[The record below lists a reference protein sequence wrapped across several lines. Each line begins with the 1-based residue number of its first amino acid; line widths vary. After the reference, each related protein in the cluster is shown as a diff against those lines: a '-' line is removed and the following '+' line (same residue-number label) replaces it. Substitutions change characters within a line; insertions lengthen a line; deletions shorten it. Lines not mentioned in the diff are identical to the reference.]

1 MLRSLVGS
9 EMCIRD
15 SFIPKSITLAIG
27 DGANDVSMIQSAHVG
42 IGISGLEGLQA
53 ARASDYSIAQ
63 FRFLLRLLL
72 VHGRWNY
79 NRISKLIVF
88 SFYKNMS
95 LYMTQFVYSFF
106 NLFTG
111 QSLYDSWALAMYN
124 LAFTALPIMA
134 IAVFD
139 KDVEAK
145 RVLSIDQFPEL
156 YEDGMRNRR
165 FNTLQFW
172 KYTGTALLHSLICFL
187 LPAYAAS
194 EMVEKDSGRMLGMP
208 GHAITAY
215 TAILLVVTIKSGFET
230 NTWTVANWTVCVA
243 SLYFWPGFLF
253 FYCSFYRYAPIA
265 PDFAFWYGADTIT
278 LAQPLCWLTA
288 IVVTVFALLRDF
300 AYKFYRKHFNHDLVC
315 VIQAYH
321 SFDVPFNRY
330 DIKKSLPW
338 LFPKQELKEFKPSL
352 AEGLGRHRFGGG
364 TDDGPSNESPVRSGG
379 GGGGGGG
386 GTPFG
391 CLLYTSDA
399 ADEEDSVDLGGRRI
413 IKKKKKQKYKK

>member
-15 SFIPKSITLAIG
+15 
-27 DGANDVSMIQSAHVG
+27 
-42 IGISGLEGLQA
+42 
-53 ARASDYSIAQ
+53 R
-63 FRFLLRLLL
+63 
-72 VHGRWNY
+72 
-79 NRISKLIVF
+79 
-88 SFYKNMS
+88 
-95 LYMTQFVYSFF
+95 
-106 NLFTG
+106 
-111 QSLYDSWALAMYN
+111 SLYDSWALAMYN